1 MLHSDGDGMNAF
13 SEFDDKTAGDTL
25 DVLID
30 LVSDLLPVTEA
41 QYPDLG
47 KSSQTATVEFCI
59 RHSALHF
66 SKTAGRL
73 AAWVEDADHGKY
85 SKIESLEAIVAA
97 GLINSLKLADEI
109 GISGDSIVSHIRG
122 KYALP
127 VPAEL

>member
-1 MLHSDGDGMNAF
+1 MSQNNGCTMNPFSDL
-13 SEFDDKTAGDTL
+13 DDKRASDTL
-25 DVLID
+25 SELID

-41 QYPDLG
+41 QYPDLR
-47 KSSQTATVEFCI
+47 SQPGSETVEFCL

-85 SKIESLEAIVAA
+85 ARIDALESIVAA

-109 GISGDSIVSHIRG
+109 GVSGTEILSRIKERYSPHAAV
-122 KYALP
+122 
-127 VPAEL
+127 V